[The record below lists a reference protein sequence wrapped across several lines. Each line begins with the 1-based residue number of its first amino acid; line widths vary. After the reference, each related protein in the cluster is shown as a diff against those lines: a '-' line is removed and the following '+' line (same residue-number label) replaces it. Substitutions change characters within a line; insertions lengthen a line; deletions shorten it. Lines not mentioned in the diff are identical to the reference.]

1 MPDEFVITI
10 IVIAVLIGI
19 AIGIGIAILLLMVLY
34 NALNR
39 LPEQFRQMPPGQVF
53 LLLIPLFS
61 MVWLFF
67 VVMKISNSYRA
78 FYEHYG
84 VDRGDCSYGIG
95 LAWAICSA
103 VGIIPYLGFLG
114 SLGALVLMIIYL
126 VQVSGYKNEVEAVM
140 RKPPVAAQVVA
151 PQPATPAELPAA
163 DFQQNINPDQDPE
176 PL

>member
-1 MPDEFVITI
+1 MPEEFAVAI
-10 IVIAVLIGI
+10 IAVIAVI
-19 AIGIGIAILLLMVLY
+19 AIVSIGVGILVLMVLY

-53 LLLIPLFS
+53 LMLIPLFN

-67 VVMKISNSYRA
+67 VVMKTSNSYRA

-103 VGIIPYLGFLG
+103 SGIVPYLGFLG

-126 VQVSGYKNEVEAVM
+126 IQVTGYKNEVEVVM
-140 RKPPVAAQVVA
+140 RREPVAAQVVA
-151 PQPATPAELPAA
+151 PKPETAPAQLPQS
-163 DFQQNINPDQDPE
+163 DFQQNITPDQDPE